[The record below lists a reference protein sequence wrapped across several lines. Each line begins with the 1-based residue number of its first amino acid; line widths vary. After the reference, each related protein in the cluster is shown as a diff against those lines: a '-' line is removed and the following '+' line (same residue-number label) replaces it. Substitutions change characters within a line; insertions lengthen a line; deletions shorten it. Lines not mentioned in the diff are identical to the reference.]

1 MDSSAIPYTT
11 IIGWTFIIGV
21 GGACYYY
28 NNYYNRNGRQSVR
41 MRGTAPR
48 PAANERQEPLIVKK
62 PRKPKQSR
70 PQQPDPAVVP
80 TTSNPSTKEE
90 KEDDSWA
97 HALAERKNGT
107 KFSSKKNA
115 DSGKLR
121 SVKQNKA
128 RAKSTDSASGP
139 SSTTGGEA
147 DDDLSPA
154 MSPSLPAIESQAFS
168 SSNDVSDMLE
178 ASSAGPSV
186 LSIKAPAQ
194 SAYTRPKQAPRPV
207 QKEETK
213 KDRQNRLKREAQKL
227 ETQER
232 EKERKALEEKQR
244 RTAREA
250 RGEPAKNGLAS
261 AKPPSSSAWANG
273 NGVATP
279 KPAFN
284 GDLLDTTLA
293 PQARSVPTKGMSNG
307 NGTHGNNWWAGDHL
321 PSEEEQERI
330 LKENDDSAWTSVVD
344 KKKKKKVVS
353 QAPGSVIEDD
363 SSEHSGVAAP
373 AVQSPSEPGGE
384 SGVLDYSVHGT
395 YNGSTVPESAWT
407 VA

>member
-1 MDSSAIPYTT
+1 MDSSAVPYTT

-28 NNYYNRNGRQSVR
+28 NNYYNQNGRQGVR
-41 MRGTAPR
+41 MRGNAQR
-48 PAANERQEPLIVKK
+48 PAATERQEPLIVKK
-62 PRKPKQSR
+62 PRKPKQAR
-70 PQQPDPAVVP
+70 PQQPVP
-80 TTSNPSTKEE
+80 EVAPTSANQFVKEE
-90 KEDDSWA
+90 REDDSWA

-107 KFSSKKNA
+107 KLTSTKNA
-115 DSGKLR
+115 DSRKVK

-128 RAKSTDSASGP
+128 NAKSADSASGP

-154 MSPSLPAIESQAFS
+154 MSPSLPAIESQAFP

-178 ASSAGPSV
+178 APSAGPSV

-194 SAYTRPKQAPRPV
+194 PAYTKPKQTPRPA

-273 NGVATP
+273 NGAATP

-284 GDLLDTTLA
+284 GNLLDTTLA
-293 PQARSVPTKGMSNG
+293 PQSQSVSNNGTTNG
-307 NGTHGNNWWAGDHL
+307 NGTHGNKWWAGDHL

-344 KKKKKKVVS
+344 KKKKKKTVNK
-353 QAPGSVIEDD
+353 APGSVIEDD
-363 SSEHSGVAAP
+363 SSEHSGSAAP
-373 AVQSPSEPGGE
+373 AVQSPAE
-384 SGVLDYSVHGT
+384 SGQPGILDYSVHGT